1 MMCFS
6 LMGMRKYPKEWQKS
20 KDHWDD
26 IFPSVEVT
34 FDLKAYVR
42 RPGMN
47 TNPQGLPEDEVKK
60 K

>member
-1 MMCFS
+1 
-6 LMGMRKYPKEWQKS
+6 MRKYPKEWQKS